1 MKTLLLIRHAKSG
14 WTNTQ
19 ESDYE
24 RQINNT
30 GKKEALLMSDKLFKK
45 NIIINAFISSGA
57 LRARQTCE
65 IFCNTY
71 GYLLSKVLFS
81 DILYQATPQN
91 ITDVVSSMN
100 NETNSVAVFTHNPG
114 ITDFINHL
122 ELDVNIDDMP
132 TCGVFSFQIK
142 TNDWRLFNVAEKKY
156 LFFDYPMKP

>member
-1 MKTLLLIRHAKSG
+1 M
-14 WTNTQ
+14 
-19 ESDYE
+19 
-24 RQINNT
+24 
-30 GKKEALLMSDKLFKK
+30 
-45 NIIINAFISSGA
+45 
-57 LRARQTCE
+57 
-65 IFCNTY
+65 
-71 GYLLSKVLFS
+71 FS